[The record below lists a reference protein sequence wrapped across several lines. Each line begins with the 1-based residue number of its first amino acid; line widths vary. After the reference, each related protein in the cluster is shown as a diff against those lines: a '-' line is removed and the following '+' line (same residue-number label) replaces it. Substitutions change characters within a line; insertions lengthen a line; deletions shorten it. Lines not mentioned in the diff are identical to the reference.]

1 MFAHN
6 ISNIYI
12 RDSRRRSQ
20 REAFCVKI
28 NHICLCLFF
37 SAMST
42 FELEA
47 INAMSRACLSMF
59 YDGRIYASMCDKN
72 FNKLLRPHPLPKTA
86 RLLWLI
92 NMSINFSE
100 WWRQGRSRHE
110 RGPRL
115 AEGIHRKGSR
125 CVNSR
130 RWNPTQPSGLGQ
142 ELRKF
147 VLTSALNC
155 FPSSYSSHSNLAIP
169 RKSNIKIRQT
179 FRLTDTRC
187 SHAINLRFWIISL
200 SVTVKW
206 RKAKVSWKSAFSV
219 CVTETSS
226 LLLPH
231 ETTKAWNYDL
241 CAMSAVRKVHQV
253 PPIWII
259 FCFIIPR
266 ALWGHE

>member
-1 MFAHN
+1 ML
-6 ISNIYI
+6 I
-12 RDSRRRSQ
+12 
-20 REAFCVKI
+20 
-28 NHICLCLFF
+28 F

-72 FNKLLRPHPLPKTA
+72 FNKLLRPRPLPKIEKTV

-130 RWNPTQPSGLGQ
+130 RWNPAEPSGLGQ

-147 VLTSALNC
+147 VSTSAWNVFLLLSARISTSP
-155 FPSSYSSHSNLAIP
+155 PSW
-169 RKSNIKIRQT
+169 KSNIKIRQT

-200 SVTVKW
+200 SVAVKW
-206 RKAKVSWKSAFSV
+206 EKAKVSRKSAFRV
-219 CVTETSS
+219 CVCDTNFFVAAATRNDESMKLWVVRQERYSKSASSSSFQTSFQF
-226 LLLPH
+226 
-231 ETTKAWNYDL
+231 E
-241 CAMSAVRKVHQV
+241 
-253 PPIWII
+253 
-259 FCFIIPR
+259 
-266 ALWGHE
+266 